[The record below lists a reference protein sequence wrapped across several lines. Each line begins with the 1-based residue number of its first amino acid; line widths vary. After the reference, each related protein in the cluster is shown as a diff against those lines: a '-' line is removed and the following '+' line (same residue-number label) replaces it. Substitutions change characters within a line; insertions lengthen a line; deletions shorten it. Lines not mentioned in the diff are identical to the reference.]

1 MPTTDI
7 HKTGTKRRNIRLR
20 TLDNPI
26 DSSNPSL
33 TDTEITLHSDNSN
46 PRGNWSNGQIMFVA
60 DRFDAKI
67 YAYVIEAGANYGARI
82 AKHDIT
88 LADDNNDSKKGITS
102 DGRTMWVTQRAA
114 NGNPAR
120 LMAYSLDSASYG
132 QRDTSRDI
140 DLPASVATR
149 PDAIFTDGTTMWV
162 TTAYNRKV
170 YAFDLATGQRAPHN
184 DVRTNVEFPRGI
196 FVQDT
201 TMWVLEWEGNAPAY
215 NLLDRSVNFNLHTLT
230 LDTTP

>member
-1 MPTTDI
+1 
-7 HKTGTKRRNIRLR
+7 
-20 TLDNPI
+20 
-26 DSSNPSL
+26 
-33 TDTEITLHSDNSN
+33 
-46 PRGNWSNGQIMFVA
+46 MFVA

-88 LADDNNDSKKGITS
+88 LASDNNDSNKGITS
-102 DGRTMWVTQRAA
+102 DGRTMWVTQRAV

-120 LMAYSLDSASYG
+120 LMAYSLDTASWG

-140 DLPASVATR
+140 DLPASVATK

-170 YAFDLATGQRAPHN
+170 YAFDLATGERAPHN

-201 TMWVLEWEGNAPAY
+201 TMWVVEWEGSAAAY
-215 NLLDRSVNFNLHTLT
+215 NLLDRFVDFNLHTLT